1 MPVQVNANYSAN
13 YEKFVDFANKAY
25 AKNAE
30 DTVARF
36 TGMPKGDYKGLFA
49 SFARSAEMKTAND
62 QVRDLFR
69 RTIADM
75 FGGERNIPDIVRDN
89 MKLEDFNKG
98 KPLTARR
105 INLVRIAI
113 DTVAGG
119 KFADP
124 ASVGKATGMGY
135 VASEL
140 PKLARVAN
148 IYQQATGCTDAEAEA
163 AALDPN
169 SKARR
174 LYDYGGRFV
183 KNADSFK
190 AGLALM
196 DKFANWYENLMGDR
210 EAKTRDTPTKANLNF
225 ASCTDAA
232 KTGVEKFVF
241 EEISVND
248 QIPLDAEN
256 PEDLFGMA
264 NNPAMQ
270 FAGRGYA
277 TSLSNSLAQMQPE
290 KRKLIYAVFNA
301 LDPLPDASSG
311 GKRDKVDYSLL
322 VAARVMKNYD
332 AVAALQKS
340 GKLDRANLVPILYS
354 DVEASPESTNSE
366 LSSAIRQ
373 RLATNPMTMGQ
384 IMFLAENSGATF
396 DEAEAALASGTRL
409 ENAPGISSFTGKLEE
424 MDGTARGGRN
434 TMVLDL
440 SRASPPVY
448 TENEEPVLPEENVKF
463 VFHFPKG
470 EKLEAVNG
478 LSNDPAVM
486 ESGKAIADKVAELC
500 GNVHPKQLSNV
511 YYALSQSG
519 ICSNVNCGFLA
530 HGISSNEHMAVTFSL
545 SRNDETGAVT
555 IKYSEPKDFPVKFN
569 WTVTVNVD
577 GSSTSTPMRIDHGQ
591 YEAKAMTFVDQIAA
605 KLPGKSEA
613 AAKSFI
619 KDVLAYCG
627 DDFELKDVVSRT
639 IRGLCITATAT
650 MRTHDEIK
658 ARIDAVRANLE
669 EVRKAAAGNDRIE
682 KAGINFLW
690 GMNGKSVPPGLIG
703 KMLKAASAEKPGEFS
718 KLSATST
725 PQQITKA
732 VIEMREA
739 VENVMRNAY
748 VQDYLEGADE
758 MGPARAFAF
767 SVLVAKFPEAQL
779 KGVKDVFSSEA
790 MSKLFTVM
798 DDLMRDRRPAGAKPV
813 SRNISSFIREQS
825 MALEQ
830 VVLQYKKAVESLL
843 GQEEDDG
850 VRPFE
855 GQFDKTAFGDK
866 DIHDLL
872 VPLAERDEAAELDA
886 ERRQEYMPRAFP
898 RAQSNA
904 VTAYAI
910 AGEDKKEK
918 VDKLI
923 RVALS
928 HCAASEEAVNYVAAN
943 IDRILV
949 SGKGTLRTL
958 EDVREI
964 SLAVV
969 QRGVEGAEE
978 ILG

>member
-1 MPVQVNANYSAN
+1 MPGQIDANYSAN
-13 YEKFVDFANKAY
+13 FQKFVDFANKAY
-25 AKNAE
+25 APNGKGE

-36 TGMPKGDYKGLFA
+36 SGMPVGDYKGTFA
-49 SFARSAEMKTAND
+49 SFMRTAEMKTAND

-69 RTIADM
+69 KTIADM
-75 FGGERNIPDIVRDN
+75 FGGEKFIPDIVRDN

-105 INLVRIAI
+105 INLVKIAI
-113 DTVAGG
+113 DTLGGG
-119 KFADP
+119 KFTDP
-124 ASVGKATGMGY
+124 ASIGKATAMGY

-148 IYQQATGCTDAEAEA
+148 IYQQATGCTDAEAES

-169 SKARR
+169 STARR
-174 LYDYGGRFV
+174 LYDCGGRFTQSAE
-183 KNADSFK
+183 NFK
-190 AGLALM
+190 KGLALM
-196 DKFANWYENLMGDR
+196 ADFQEWFANVCSELGNGPGVT
-210 EAKTRDTPTKANLNF
+210 AKCMNP
-225 ASCTDAA
+225 SI
-232 KTGVEKFVF
+232 TGTSHARGAEKFIF
-241 EEISVND
+241 DEIAVNEN
-248 QIPLDAEN
+248 IPLEAEDK
-256 PEDLFGMA
+256 ESVFGMER
-264 NNPAMQ
+264 NPAAR
-270 FAGRGYA
+270 FALSKVGDSQHA
-277 TSLSNSLAQMQPE
+277 TLAQMPQAQ
-290 KRKLIYAVFNA
+290 RDLLYAVNDLFHPFAPNGQQGTVIGQGAVFVGRVIKHADELSA
-301 LDPLPDASSG
+301 L
-311 GKRDKVDYSLL
+311 K
-322 VAARVMKNYD
+322 AA
-332 AVAALQKS
+332 
-340 GKLDRANLVPILYS
+340 GNLTRQTAFDVLYS
-354 DVEASPESTNSE
+354 DISE
-366 LSSAIRQ
+366 KGNR
-373 RLATNPMTMGQ
+373 
-384 IMFLAENSGATF
+384 
-396 DEAEAALASGTRL
+396 DAEAANLIEDILMERLPDSGQIVRAINMLARTGASIDEVL
-409 ENAPGISSFTGKLEE
+409 NAMERNIALPSAPYVSTVTKSLVSFGMNGEGGIKAMCGDIHRPSMPTFIATGKEPEGVRNRYVFKFADETLECG
-424 MDGTARGGRN
+424 GTSEA
-434 TMVLDL
+434 D
-440 SRASPPVY
+440 AK
-448 TENEEPVLPEENVKF
+448 PVLERISA
-463 VFHFPKG
+463 
-470 EKLEAVNG
+470 KLR
-478 LSNDPAVM
+478 
-486 ESGKAIADKVAELC
+486 ELC
-500 GNVHPKQLSNV
+500 TPAHPKQLDTVAYS
-511 YYALSQSG
+511 LGQG
-519 ICSNVNCGFLA
+519 QLGQLKCLA
-530 HGISSNEHMAVTFSL
+530 NHGLFVNEHIPVQYTISK
-545 SRNDETGAVT
+545 NQETGAISIF
-555 IKYSEPKDFPVKFN
+555 IKEPENFPVKFN
-569 WTVTVNVD
+569 WKVTVNVD
-577 GSSTSTPMRIDHGQ
+577 GSSTSTPMRLDHGQ
-591 YEAKAMTFVDQIAA
+591 YEAKAMTFAGEIAA

-613 AAKSFI
+613 AAKNMI

-658 ARIDAVRANLE
+658 ARIDAIRANLE
-669 EVRKAAAGNDRIE
+669 EVRKAAAGNNRIE
-682 KAGINFLW
+682 KAGFNLLW

-732 VIEMREA
+732 VIDIREA

-779 KGVKDVFSSEA
+779 KGVKDVFSSET

-843 GQEEDDG
+843 GQEEGDG

-872 VPLAERDEAAELDA
+872 IPLAERDEAAELDA

-910 AGEDKKEK
+910 AGEGNAKK
-918 VDKLI
+918 VDNLI
-923 RVALS
+923 RIALS

-949 SGKGTLRTL
+949 SGNGALRTL
-958 EDVREI
+958 EEVREI
-964 SLAVV
+964 SLAIV
-969 QRGVEGAEE
+969 QRGVAGAAD

>member
-1 MPVQVNANYSAN
+1 MAGQVNAHYSAN
-13 YEKFVDFANKAY
+13 FQKFVDFANKAY
-25 AKNAE
+25 ATKGE

-36 TGMPKGDYKGLFA
+36 KGMPVGDYKGAFA
-49 SFARSAEMKTAND
+49 SFKRTADMKAAND

-69 RTIADM
+69 KTVAGM
-75 FGGERNIPDIVRDN
+75 FGGEKFIPDIVRDN
-89 MKLEDFNKG
+89 MKLEDFGKG

-105 INLVRIAI
+105 INLVKIAI
-113 DTVAGG
+113 DTLGGG
-119 KFADP
+119 KFTDP
-124 ASVGKATGMGY
+124 ASIGKATAMGY

-148 IYQQATGCTDAEAEA
+148 IYQQATGCTNEEAEA
-163 AALDPN
+163 AALDPC

-174 LYDYGGRFV
+174 LYDYGGRFTQ
-183 KNADSFK
+183 NAESFK
-190 AGLALM
+190 AGLKLIDDFKTWFTDVCAARGKGPGVTAKNYSTDLPGESAMFGAEKFIFEELAVNEGIALDAR
-196 DKFANWYENLMGDR
+196 DK
-210 EAKTRDTPTKANLNF
+210 EAVF
-225 ASCTDAA
+225 
-232 KTGVEKFVF
+232 GVER
-241 EEISVND
+241 
-248 QIPLDAEN
+248 
-256 PEDLFGMA
+256 
-264 NNPAMQ
+264 NPASRFVLRG
-270 FAGRGYA
+270 FAHTQYS
-277 TSLSNSLAQMQPE
+277 TLAQMPSD
-290 KRKLIYAVFNA
+290 KRQLLYAVNDLFHPLA
-301 LDPLPDASSG
+301 LDG
-311 GKRDKVDYSLL
+311 KEGKRINQGGVFIGRVMKHAGELAALKAAGNLTRQAAFDILFSDIPESEKGARDAEASNYLEDMIVERLSNAQVIRAVSLL
-322 VAARVMKNYD
+322 VKTGASVDEVVNALENNTTLPRAPHMADIGRSINAFGMKGEGGI
-332 AVAALQKS
+332 KS
-340 GKLDRANLVPILYS
+340 MRDDIYRPSMPTLMPDDKEIVGVRNRYVFKFA
-354 DVEASPESTNSE
+354 
-366 LSSAIRQ
+366 
-373 RLATNPMTMGQ
+373 
-384 IMFLAENSGATF
+384 
-396 DEAEAALASGTRL
+396 DETLECGGTTEEAAMPVMER
-409 ENAPGISSFTGKLEE
+409 ISSKL
-424 MDGTARGGRN
+424 R
-434 TMVLDL
+434 
-440 SRASPPVY
+440 
-448 TENEEPVLPEENVKF
+448 
-463 VFHFPKG
+463 
-470 EKLEAVNG
+470 
-478 LSNDPAVM
+478 
-486 ESGKAIADKVAELC
+486 ELC
-500 GNVHPKQLSNV
+500 TAAHPEQLDMVAYSLGQGPLGSLQC
-511 YYALSQSG
+511 LSAYG
-519 ICSNVNCGFLA
+519 INA
-530 HGISSNEHMAVTFSL
+530 NEHIPVEYTISK
-545 SRNDETGAVT
+545 NQETGAIT
-555 IKYSEPKDFPVKFN
+555 IAYKEPENFPVKFN

-577 GSSTSTPMRIDHGQ
+577 GSSTSTPMRLDHGQ

-605 KLPGKSEA
+605 KLPGKNEA
-613 AAKSFI
+613 AAKNFI

-658 ARIDAVRANLE
+658 ARIDAIRANLE
-669 EVRKAAAGNDRIE
+669 EVRKAAAGNNRIE
-682 KAGINFLW
+682 KAGFNLLW
-690 GMNGKSVPPGLIG
+690 GMNGKSVPPGLSG

-779 KGVKDVFSSEA
+779 KGVKDVFSSET

-813 SRNISSFIREQS
+813 SRNIFSFIREQS
-825 MALEQ
+825 MVLEQ
-830 VVLQYKKAVESLL
+830 AILQYKKAVESLL
-843 GQEEDDG
+843 GQEEGDG

-872 VPLAERDEAAELDA
+872 IPLAERDEAAELDA

-949 SGKGTLRTL
+949 SGNGTLRTL
-958 EDVREI
+958 EEVRER
-964 SLAVV
+964 SLAVAANHV
-969 QRGVEGAEE
+969 SQ
-978 ILG
+978 